1 MATTE
6 PRRGGTLET
15 GLDLLEVL
23 SILPDRADGV
33 GVTELATTVGADKA
47 NVHRLLVVLER
58 RGYVL
63 QHPTSRRWSL
73 SVAVVGLAGRV
84 LRSLDVRRA
93 AAPVLRRLVV
103 DQGET
108 AHLAVAT
115 ANGGLYVLQERP
127 EGRVSVETDLGAAP
141 VLHASATGKALLA
154 WSEPSERRARLPTR
168 LEPHTPR
175 TIDGHAALESDLR
188 AVRRRGYAVDDEELQ
203 EGVRC
208 VAAPVFDLGGS
219 VVATVGLS
227 GPVDRVPKARLRVL
241 GRAAMDAAQE
251 VSVAIG
257 ASSAQVGPDV

>member
-1 MATTE
+1 MTE

-23 SILPDRADGV
+23 SMLPDPAQGV
-33 GVTELATTVGADKA
+33 GVTGLAELVGADKA

-63 QHPTSRRWSL
+63 QDPTSRRWTL
-73 SVAVVGLAGRV
+73 SVAVVRLAGRV
-84 LRSLDVRRA
+84 LRSLDVRQA
-93 AAPVLRRLVV
+93 AAPVLRRLVLE
-103 DQGET
+103 QGET

-115 ANGGLYVLQERP
+115 ATGGLYVLQERP

-154 WSEPSERRARLPTR
+154 WSEPSERRSQLPR
-168 LEPHTPR
+168 MLEPYTPR
-175 TIDGHAALESDLR
+175 TIRDQVALESDLR
-188 AVRRRGYAVDDEELQ
+188 SVRRRGYAVDDEELQ

-227 GPVDRVPKARLRVL
+227 GPVDRVPKARLPSL
-241 GRAAMDAAQE
+241 GRAAMSAAQE
-251 VSVAIG
+251 VSLALG
-257 ASSAQVGPDV
+257 ASSTQHETPR